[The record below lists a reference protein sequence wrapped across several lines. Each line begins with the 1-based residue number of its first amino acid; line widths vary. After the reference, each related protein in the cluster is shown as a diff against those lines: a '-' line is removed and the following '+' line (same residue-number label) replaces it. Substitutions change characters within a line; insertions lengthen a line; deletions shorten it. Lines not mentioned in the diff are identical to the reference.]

1 MQNRTRIKMCGTT
14 NLDDAKAAVDFGVDG
29 LGFIFFPKS
38 PRNVTP
44 DVAKEIIRKLPPFV
58 DLVGVFVDEELTEV
72 EDIVH
77 YCGLNHIQLHGK
89 ESVEYCKLLKMKL
102 PTCKI
107 LKAFR
112 IGETADESDFSPYN
126 DVVDGILL
134 DTYTKG
140 QEGGTGHT
148 FPWSV
153 LDKIEFIL
161 PIILAGGLT
170 PANVED
176 AVNQVAPFAIDIN
189 SGVEL
194 EPGKKDHDALELLIN
209 RVRKVETR
217 KE

>member
-14 NLDDAKAAVDFGVDG
+14 NLNDAKTAIDCGVDG

-44 DVAKEIIRKLPPFV
+44 DTAKEIIRRLPPFV

-72 EDIVH
+72 EEIVH
-77 YCGLNHIQLHGK
+77 YCGLNHVQLHGK
-89 ESVEYCKLLKMKL
+89 ESVDYCDSLRQKL

-112 IGETADESDFSPYN
+112 IGERADNSIFTPYN

-134 DTYTKG
+134 DTYAKG

-148 FPWSV
+148 FPWTV
-153 LDKIEFIL
+153 LDGIEFKL

-170 PANVED
+170 PDNVKD
-176 AVNQVAPFAIDIN
+176 AVQQVGPFAIDIN

-194 EPGKKDHDALELLIN
+194 EPGRKDHAALELLIK
-209 RVRKVETR
+209 RVREIEIAK
-217 KE
+217 